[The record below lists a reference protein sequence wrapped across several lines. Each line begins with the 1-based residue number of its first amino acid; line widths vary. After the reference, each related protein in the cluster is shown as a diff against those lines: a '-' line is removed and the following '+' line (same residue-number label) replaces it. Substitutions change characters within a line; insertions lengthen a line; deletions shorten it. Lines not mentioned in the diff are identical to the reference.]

1 MICRPDIIKSIS
13 CTYMAPE
20 LIEFTLG
27 IEKNLSQAIDMY
39 CFGLCLI
46 EVCAAKLIIESN

>member
-1 MICRPDIIKSIS
+1 MSCSPDIIKSLS

-20 LIEFTLG
+20 FIEFILG
-27 IEKNLSQAIDMY
+27 IEKHLSQAIDMY

>member
-46 EVCAAKLIIESN
+46 EVFAAKSIIESN

>member
-1 MICRPDIIKSIS
+1 MSRTNDIIKSLS
-13 CTYMAPE
+13 FTYMAPE
-20 LIEFTLG
+20 FIEFTLG

-46 EVCAAKLIIESN
+46 EVFAAKPISESN